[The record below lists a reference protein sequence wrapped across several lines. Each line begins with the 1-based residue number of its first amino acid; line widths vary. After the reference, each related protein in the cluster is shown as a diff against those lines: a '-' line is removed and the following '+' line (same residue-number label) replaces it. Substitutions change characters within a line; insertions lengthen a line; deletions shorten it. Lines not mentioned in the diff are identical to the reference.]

1 MAAIA
6 IKSTQ
11 WHFLAFHSGLWLFD
25 TFPEPYGWW
34 EVLFGATGLALDRAG
49 KSWLQVAKKQ
59 QDWLSCQRVLEDA
72 NTGCLPA
79 VATLPGL
86 SGEVER
92 YVFRMFGAYTTI
104 DCFP

>member
-1 MAAIA
+1 MGPRERLPFLDLLIGTSWGGPVWVPTAVDGVAAIA

-59 QDWLSCQRVLEDA
+59 QD
-72 NTGCLPA
+72 
-79 VATLPGL
+79 
-86 SGEVER
+86 
-92 YVFRMFGAYTTI
+92 
-104 DCFP
+104 